1 MKVILT
7 ADVDKIG
14 NLGDIIEVKKGF
26 ARNFLLPRKYAVE
39 VTDHN
44 VTLMEN
50 KKKKHQ
56 KQLELEKLS
65 AVEQKQKLDGISLS
79 IKKKAGENDVLFG
92 SVTTSELEKE
102 LKALGINV
110 EKKKL
115 HLDEPIKR
123 LGNYTLKI
131 KLFQDVEAEIKIT
144 VLQDGDA
151 SSE

>member
-7 ADVDKIG
+7 ADVEKVG
-14 NLGDIIEVKKGF
+14 NLGDTIEVKKGF

-39 VTDHN
+39 VTAHN
-44 VTLMEN
+44 ITLMEN

-56 KQLELEKLS
+56 KQLEIEKLS
-65 AVEQKQKLDGISLS
+65 AVEQKQKLEGLS
-79 IKKKAGENDVLFG
+79 ITIKKKAGENDVLFG

-102 LKALGINV
+102 LKAMGISV

-131 KLFQDVEAEIKIT
+131 KLFKDVEAEMKIA
-144 VLQDGDA
+144 VLKDGD
-151 SSE
+151 ETPD

>member
-1 MKVILT
+1 MKIILT
-7 ADVDKIG
+7 ADVEKVG
-14 NLGDIIEVKKGF
+14 HLGDIIEVKKGF
-26 ARNFLLPRKYAVE
+26 ARNFLLPRKHALE
-39 VTDHN
+39 VTAHN

-56 KQLELEKLS
+56 KQLEIEKLS
-65 AVEQKQKLDGISLS
+65 AVEQKQKLEGVSIT

-102 LKALGINV
+102 LKNMGINV

-131 KLFQDVEAEIKIT
+131 KLFKEVEAEIKIA
-144 VLQDGDA
+144 VLKDGD
-151 SSE
+151 ETPE

>member
-7 ADVDKIG
+7 ADVEKVG

-44 VTLMEN
+44 LALMEN
-50 KKKKHQ
+50 KKKKHR
-56 KQLELEKLS
+56 KQLEIEKLS
-65 AVEQKQKLDGISLS
+65 ALEQKQKLEGVSIT

-102 LKALGINV
+102 LKAMGINV
-110 EKKKL
+110 DKKKF
-115 HLDEPIKR
+115 HLEEPIKR

-131 KLFQDVEAEIKIT
+131 KLFKNVEAEMKIA
-144 VLQDGDA
+144 VLKDGDVTPD
-151 SSE
+151 

>member
-7 ADVDKIG
+7 ADVEKVG

-26 ARNFLLPRKYAVE
+26 ARNFLLPRKYAIA
-39 VTDHN
+39 VTAHN

-50 KKKKHQ
+50 KKKKHL
-56 KQLELEKLS
+56 KQLEIEKLS
-65 AVEQKQKLDGISLS
+65 AVEQKQKLEAISIT

-92 SVTTSELEKE
+92 SVTTGELEKE
-102 LKALGINV
+102 LKAMGVSV

-131 KLFQDVEAEIKIT
+131 KLFTDVEAEIKIA
-144 VLQDGDA
+144 VLKDGDVTP
-151 SSE
+151 E

>member
-7 ADVDKIG
+7 ADVEKVG

-39 VTDHN
+39 VTAHN
-44 VTLMEN
+44 VTLMET

-56 KQLELEKLS
+56 KLLEIEKLS
-65 AVEQKQKLDGISLS
+65 AVEQKQKLDGISIT

-102 LKALGINV
+102 LEAMGITV

-131 KLFQDVEAEIKIT
+131 KLFKNVEAEIKIA
-144 VLQDGDA
+144 VLKDGDVTPD
-151 SSE
+151 

>member
-7 ADVDKIG
+7 ADVEKVG

-39 VTDHN
+39 ITAHN

-56 KQLELEKLS
+56 KQLEIEKLS
-65 AVEQKQKLDGISLS
+65 AVEQKQKLEGVSIT

-102 LKALGINV
+102 LKAMGISV

-131 KLFQDVEAEIKIT
+131 KLFKDVEVEMKIA
-144 VLQDGDA
+144 VVQDGNVTP
-151 SSE
+151 E

>member
-56 KQLELEKLS
+56 KQLELEKL
-65 AVEQKQKLDGISLS
+65 
-79 IKKKAGENDVLFG
+79 FG
-92 SVTTSELEKE
+92 SVTISELEKE
-102 LKALGINV
+102 LKALGISV

-131 KLFQDVEAEIKIT
+131 KLFQDVEAEIKIA